1 MQWLSLILVY
11 SSVSFFKKK
20 MFLVF
25 TDLFKIVHSKTNP
38 VKTFRPM

>member
-1 MQWLSLILVY
+1 MQWLSLIHVY
-11 SSVSFFKKK
+11 AGVSVFKKK

-25 TDLFKIVHSKTNP
+25 SDLFKIVHSKTNP